1 MNRRE
6 MLKKS
11 MFGGILLGGIPV
23 TEAIKTSNE
32 NIINADTYRQPKSTK
47 PGALAICYGDV
58 CGSPDF
64 PIRPK
69 DAIAS
74 DGQIMYF
81 LWPSEGRD
89 SRGYL
94 EFQNRS
100 EIDLHRI
107 VFRFRMTPP
116 EAPYYLHWHRGD
128 YYLYTAPG
136 SLMERASTLIR
147 NNDQDDTLQ
156 ALSDIRQAIILNLTV
171 CGNGQKYLDR
181 ICDLDRAIRD
191 SKKLFPFW
199 EQYKQLLSE
208 TRP

>member
-23 TEAIKTSNE
+23 TEAINISNE
-32 NIINADTYRQPKSTK
+32 NIINAETYRQPKSK
-47 PGALAICYGDV
+47 RPGALTICYGDI
-58 CGSPDF
+58 CGSRDF

-69 DAIAS
+69 DAIAT

-81 LWPSEGRD
+81 LWPSPGRD

-94 EFQNRS
+94 EFKNRDK
-100 EIDLHRI
+100 IDLHRI
-107 VFRFRMTPP
+107 VFRFRQSPP
-116 EAPYYLHWHRGD
+116 EAPYYLHWHKGD

-136 SLMERASTLIR
+136 SLMERASALIK

-156 ALSDIRQAIILNLTV
+156 ALSDIRQAIILNLTIR
-171 CGNGQKYLDR
+171 GDGQKYLDQ
-181 ICDLDRAIRD
+181 ICDLDRAIRN
-191 SKKLFPFW
+191 SNNLFPFW
-199 EQYKQLLSE
+199 DEYKELLTE
-208 TRP
+208 TRS